1 MTLRLSLALA
11 LGLLSAAAGGQALG
25 AEGDIQIARL
35 TTDDAAPTRL
45 GTVPEPLD
53 AADEGRYRLIFE
65 LQHQAKWQKADR
77 LIARLDDPL
86 LMGHVLA
93 QRYLHPTGYR
103 SSYHELASWLARF
116 GDYPE
121 AARIYSLA
129 LTRRPDDASSP
140 PPPVEGYL
148 GGHGQELRVADART
162 TATAHRLFASGIAA
176 WRQHAYD
183 RAATAFAKLS
193 SLEGAAGEDVAAGA
207 FWAARTHMVAGHPRL
222 VDGFLRTAAD
232 ASDEFYG
239 LLAQAM
245 LGDTIRFDWHEDS
258 LKEDTLDVLMRYPA
272 ARRAVALAQ
281 VGQSAL
287 AEQEIRKLAARASP
301 ETIYA
306 LAALA
311 EATKLPAAQM
321 RVAQQLRLIDGRRHD
336 GALYPL
342 PAWQPA
348 GGFAV
353 SRALIYAIVRAESAF
368 DVEAESSAGARGLMQ
383 LLPGTAAVVA
393 DMSGVTYAGRTS
405 LYEPQV
411 NLAVGQAWL
420 QMLASGPRAG
430 HSLIHLLVA
439 YNAGQTR
446 LAGWLNGQLAPVADD
461 PLLFIESIPV
471 RETRGYVK
479 KVLANLWAYRARL
492 GQPSPSLRAL
502 AENRWPGVELPVED
516 ETQHAS
522 AN

>member
-1 MTLRLSLALA
+1 MGRQ
-11 LGLLSAAAGGQALG
+11 GLAAGA
-25 AEGDIQIARL
+25 DIQMARL
-35 TTDDAAPTRL
+35 TPGDEPQIQL
-45 GTVPEPLD
+45 GPQAQLGPLPEPLD
-53 AADEGRYRLIFE
+53 VADEGRYRRIFE
-65 LQHQAKWQKADR
+65 LQDHARWREADR
-77 LIARLDDPL
+77 LIQRLDDPL

-103 SSYHELASWLARF
+103 SSYHELADWLGRF

-121 AARIYSLA
+121 ATRIYRLA
-129 LTRRPDDASSP
+129 MERKPADAPAP
-140 PPPVEGYL
+140 PGPTLGYL

-162 TATAHRLFASGIAA
+162 RAAARSLFAHGISA
-176 WRQHAYD
+176 WRRGAYES
-183 RAATAFAKLS
+183 AATQFARLAN
-193 SLEGAAGEDVAAGA
+193 LDGAAGEAVAAGA
-207 FWAARTHMVAGHPRL
+207 FWAARAHMVAGHPRL
-222 VDGFLRTAAD
+222 VDGFLRIAAD
-232 ASDEFYG
+232 SSDEFYG
-239 LLAQAM
+239 LLAQAL

-258 LKEDTLDVLMRYPA
+258 LNEDTLDVLMRYPA
-272 ARRAVALAQ
+272 AQRAVALAQ
-281 VGQSAL
+281 VGQGAL
-287 AEQEIRKLAARASP
+287 AEEEIRKLAARATP

-311 EATKLPAAQM
+311 EAARLPAAQM

-342 PAWQPA
+342 PAWRPA

-353 SRALIYAIVRAESAF
+353 SPALIYAIVRAESAF

-393 DMSGVTYAGRTS
+393 DASGVSYAGSAS
-405 LYEPQV
+405 LYEPPV
-411 NLAVGQAWL
+411 NLAVGQAWI
-420 QMLASGPRAG
+420 QMLAGAPRAG

-446 LAGWLNGQLAPVADD
+446 LTAWLGDQLRPFADD

-471 RETRGYVK
+471 GETRSYVK

-492 GQPSPSLRAL
+492 GQPNPSLRAL
-502 AENRWPGVELPVED
+502 AENRWPGIELPIEG
-516 ETQHAS
+516 ETQHAR